1 MRASARRAP
10 DARPWRGF
18 TPHEAIRERYETG
31 ISAVYGE
38 QSAMSFEHHE
48 HLRARERQERLLVE
62 ARILRLIRE
71 ARETSER
78 PAPRRESLLH
88 RVFALLRRPALE
100 V

>member
-1 MRASARRAP
+1 MRASARRATV
-10 DARPWRGF
+10 ARPWRGF
-18 TPHEAIRERYETG
+18 MPHEAIRERYETG
-31 ISAVYGE
+31 VAVEHGE
-38 QSAMSFEHHE
+38 QSAMYFEHHE

-78 PAPRRESLLH
+78 PAQRRESLIS